1 MSETMLSTATSAGSP
16 DPTDDVV
23 AMRDRIRFY
32 RARAEQLQY
41 ALDHRLPIEQAKGI
55 LAERYQID
63 IDAAFEMLRSFC
75 RNNNMKIHDVA
86 RTLVDQLSEGDRRVS
101 C

>member
-1 MSETMLSTATSAGSP
+1 MSETTLSPTPSPGSP
-16 DPTDDVV
+16 DPADDLV
-23 AMRDRIRFY
+23 AMRNRIRFY

-63 IDAAFEMLRSFC
+63 IDAAFELLRSFC

-86 RTLVDQLSEGDRRVS
+86 RTLIEQPSEGDRRIS

>member
-1 MSETMLSTATSAGSP
+1 MSETTISPVPAGTP
-16 DPTDDVV
+16 DPADDLA
-23 AMRDRIRFY
+23 AMRSRIRFY

-41 ALDHRLPIEQAKGI
+41 ALDHRLPIEQAKGV

-63 IDAAFEMLRSFC
+63 IDSAFELLRSFC

-86 RTLVDQLSEGDRRVS
+86 RTLIEQPSEGASRVP

>member
-1 MSETMLSTATSAGSP
+1 MSETMLSTATPAGSP
-16 DPTDDVV
+16 DPADDVV

-86 RTLVDQLSEGDRRVS
+86 RTLVGQSSEGDRRVS

>member
-1 MSETMLSTATSAGSP
+1 MSETTLSTAPSAGSP
-16 DPTDDVV
+16 DPADDLV

-63 IDAAFEMLRSFC
+63 VDAAFELLRSFC

-86 RTLVDQLSEGDRRVS
+86 RTLIEQPSEGDRRIS

>member
-1 MSETMLSTATSAGSP
+1 MSETTLSPTPSSGAP
-16 DPTDDVV
+16 DPADDLV
-23 AMRDRIRFY
+23 AMRDRLRFY

-41 ALDHRLPIEQAKGI
+41 ALDHRLPIEQAKGV

-63 IDAAFEMLRSFC
+63 IDSAFELLRSFC

-86 RTLVDQLSEGDRRVS
+86 RTLVEQPSEGERRVS

>member
-1 MSETMLSTATSAGSP
+1 MSETTISPVPAGDSDSA
-16 DPTDDVV
+16 DDLA
-23 AMRDRIRFY
+23 AMRNRVRFY
-32 RARAEQLQY
+32 RTRAEQLQY
-41 ALDHRLPIEQAKGI
+41 ALDHRLPIEQAKGV

-63 IDAAFEMLRSFC
+63 VDSAFELLRSFC

-86 RTLVDQLSEGDRRVS
+86 RTLIEQPSEGARRVP

>member
-1 MSETMLSTATSAGSP
+1 MSETTISP
-16 DPTDDVV
+16 VPSPGVPEPDEDIA
-23 AMRDRIRFY
+23 AMRNRVRFY
-32 RARAEQLQY
+32 RTRAEQLQY
-41 ALDHRLPIEQAKGI
+41 ALDNRLPIEQAKGV

-63 IDAAFEMLRSFC
+63 IDSAFELLRSFC

-86 RTLVDQLSEGDRRVS
+86 RTLIEQPSEGARRVS

>member
-1 MSETMLSTATSAGSP
+1 MSETTLSPAPPSGSS
-16 DPTDDVV
+16 DPADELV
-23 AMRDRIRFY
+23 AMRDSVRFY

-63 IDAAFEMLRSFC
+63 IDAAFELLRSFC

-86 RTLVDQLSEGDRRVS
+86 RTLVEQPSEGDRRVP

>member
-1 MSETMLSTATSAGSP
+1 MSETTLSPAPSSGAP
-16 DPTDDVV
+16 DPADDLV
-23 AMRDRIRFY
+23 AMRDRLRFY

-41 ALDHRLPIEQAKGI
+41 ALDHRLPIEQAKGV

-63 IDAAFEMLRSFC
+63 IDSAFELLRSFC
-75 RNNNMKIHDVA
+75 RNNNMKIHDIA
-86 RTLVDQLSEGDRRVS
+86 RTLIEQPSEGARRVS

>member
-1 MSETMLSTATSAGSP
+1 MSETTLSPAASAGSS
-16 DPTDDVV
+16 DPADDLV

-63 IDAAFEMLRSFC
+63 VDAAFELLRSFC

-86 RTLVDQLSEGDRRVS
+86 RTLIEQPSEGDHRIS

>member
-1 MSETMLSTATSAGSP
+1 MSETTLSPALSAGSP
-16 DPTDDVV
+16 DPADDLV

-63 IDAAFEMLRSFC
+63 IDAAFELLRSFC

-86 RTLVDQLSEGDRRVS
+86 RTLVEQPSEGDRRIS

>member
-1 MSETMLSTATSAGSP
+1 MSETTLSPAPPAGSP
-16 DPTDDVV
+16 DPADDLV

-63 IDAAFEMLRSFC
+63 VDAAFELLRSFC

-86 RTLVDQLSEGDRRVS
+86 RTLIEQPSEGDHRIS

>member
-1 MSETMLSTATSAGSP
+1 MSETTISPAPSSGTP
-16 DPTDDVV
+16 DPADELV
-23 AMRDRIRFY
+23 ALRNRVRFY

-63 IDAAFEMLRSFC
+63 IDSAFELLRSFC

-86 RTLVDQLSEGDRRVS
+86 RTLAEQPSEGARRVS

>member
-1 MSETMLSTATSAGSP
+1 MSETTLSPAASSGSP
-16 DPTDDVV
+16 DSADELV
-23 AMRDRIRFY
+23 AMRNRVRFY
-32 RARAEQLQY
+32 RTRSEQLQY

-63 IDAAFEMLRSFC
+63 IGAAFELLRSFC

-86 RTLVDQLSEGDRRVS
+86 RTLVEQPSEGERRIS

>member
-1 MSETMLSTATSAGSP
+1 MSETTLSTAPSSGAPSP
-16 DPTDDVV
+16 PDELATL
-23 AMRDRIRFY
+23 RDRVRFY

-41 ALDHRLPIEQAKGI
+41 ALDHRLPIEQAKGV

-63 IDAAFEMLRSFC
+63 IDSAFELLRSFC

-86 RTLVDQLSEGDRRVS
+86 GTLVEQTSEGAGRVS

>member
-1 MSETMLSTATSAGSP
+1 MSETTLSPAHSSGTP
-16 DPTDDVV
+16 DPADDVV
-23 AMRDRIRFY
+23 AMRNRVRFY

-63 IDAAFEMLRSFC
+63 IDSAFDLLRSFC

-86 RTLVDQLSEGDRRVS
+86 RTLVEQPSEGERRLS

>member
-1 MSETMLSTATSAGSP
+1 MSESTLSPASSSGAP
-16 DPTDDVV
+16 DPADELVTL
-23 AMRDRIRFY
+23 RDRVRLY
-32 RARAEQLQY
+32 RAKAEQLQY
-41 ALDHRLPIEQAKGI
+41 ALDHRLPIEQAKGV

-63 IDAAFEMLRSFC
+63 IDSAFELLRSFC

-86 RTLVDQLSEGDRRVS
+86 RTLVEQTSEGAGRVS

>member
-1 MSETMLSTATSAGSP
+1 MSETMISTATSAGSP
-16 DPTDDVV
+16 DPADDLV

-41 ALDHRLPIEQAKGI
+41 ALDHRIPIEQAKGI
-55 LAERYQID
+55 LAERYQIG
-63 IDAAFEMLRSFC
+63 IDAAFELLRSFC

-86 RTLVDQLSEGDRRVS
+86 RTLIEQPSEGHRRVP

>member
-1 MSETMLSTATSAGSP
+1 MSETISPVPAGTP
-16 DPTDDVV
+16 DPAGDLT
-23 AMRDRIRFY
+23 AMRNRIRFY
-32 RARAEQLQY
+32 RTRAEQLQY
-41 ALDHRLPIEQAKGI
+41 ALDHRLPIEQAKGV

-63 IDAAFEMLRSFC
+63 IDSAFELLRSFC

-86 RTLVDQLSEGDRRVS
+86 RTLIEQPSEGAGRVP